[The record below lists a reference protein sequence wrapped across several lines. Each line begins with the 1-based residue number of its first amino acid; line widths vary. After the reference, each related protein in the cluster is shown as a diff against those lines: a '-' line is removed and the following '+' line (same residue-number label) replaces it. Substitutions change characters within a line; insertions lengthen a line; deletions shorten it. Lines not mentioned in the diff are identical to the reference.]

1 MRERVTEL
9 AIKVPLL
16 AAAIRE
22 GDLRRQEME
31 DKDTSF
37 RRGSEK
43 RRQGIWWVRETADA
57 VVVVVV
63 KHRRVR
69 EKDSEGRIEASMC
82 RLFLD
87 G

>member
-43 RRQGIWWVRETADA
+43 RRQGIW
-57 VVVVVV
+57 
-63 KHRRVR
+63 
-69 EKDSEGRIEASMC
+69 
-82 RLFLD
+82 
-87 G
+87 